1 MLEIHV
7 SDTGKGIAE
16 EDLPHIFD
24 LFYQG
29 NKEKVKE
36 VGSGIG
42 LSLVQKLVMSMN
54 GTIEVESKVGIGTI
68 FTLFFHSFIKD
79 KSILTSD

>member
-42 LSLVQKLVMSMN
+42 LSLVQN
-54 GTIEVESKVGIGTI
+54 W
-68 FTLFFHSFIKD
+68 
-79 KSILTSD
+79 